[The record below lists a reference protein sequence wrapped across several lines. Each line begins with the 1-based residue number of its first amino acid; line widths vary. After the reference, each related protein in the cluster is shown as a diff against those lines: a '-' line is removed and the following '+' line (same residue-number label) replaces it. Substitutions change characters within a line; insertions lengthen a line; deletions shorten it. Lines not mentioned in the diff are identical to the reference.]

1 MSDEEA
7 ASFED
12 DRSAESAEDVD
23 PVLIEAGDF
32 AVEDEEIAEL
42 FDRRPELA
50 IGLLVFLA
58 ALAYMGITWVMDGRV
73 DMLETAIFAVVFG
86 LVWAF
91 FQRYFGE

>member
-1 MSDEEA
+1 VSDEEA

-12 DRSAESAEDVD
+12 DGSSGAEEDLD

-58 ALAYMGITWVMDGRV
+58 AIAYMGITMVLDGRI
-73 DMLETAIFAVVFG
+73 DLLETAIFAVVFG
-86 LVWAF
+86 LVWVF
-91 FQRYFGE
+91 FQNYFGE